1 MKSKEALAKQCDYLF
16 NEFLTNNEKYKTL
29 AHFRRTPGGY
39 LIMLKIFENYFNN
52 KAIHVE
58 ELIRYVPISINSR
71 LSLFSLIDS
80 AVKENVLIKTGDTD
94 DHRKKLVTPSEI
106 FIKEFR
112 DWLEDFGTI

>member
-1 MKSKEALAKQCDYLF
+1 MKSKEALAKQCIYLF

-39 LIMLKIFENYFNN
+39 LIMLKIFENYFND

-58 ELIRYVPISINSR
+58 ELIRYVPISISSR

-80 AVKENVLIKTGDTD
+80 AVKENVLIKTEDTE
-94 DHRKKLVTPSEI
+94 DHRKKLVTPSGI

-112 DWLEDFGTI
+112 DWLEDFGG

>member
-1 MKSKEALAKQCDYLF
+1 MKSKEALAKQCNYLF

-58 ELIRYVPISINSR
+58 ELIRYVPISVSSR
-71 LSLFSLIDS
+71 LSLFSLIDI
-80 AVKENVLIKTGDTD
+80 AVKRNVLIKTGDTD

-112 DWLEDFGTI
+112 DWLNDFGA

>member
-1 MKSKEALAKQCDYLF
+1 
-16 NEFLTNNEKYKTL
+16 
-29 AHFRRTPGGY
+29 
-39 LIMLKIFENYFNN
+39 MLKIFENYFND

-58 ELIRYVPISINSR
+58 ELIRYVPISISSR
-71 LSLFSLIDS
+71 LSLFSLIDI

-112 DWLEDFGTI
+112 DWLDDFGV

>member
-1 MKSKEALAKQCDYLF
+1 MKSKEALAKQCNYLF

-39 LIMLKIFENYFNN
+39 LIMLKIFENYFND

-58 ELIRYVPISINSR
+58 ELIRYVPISVSSR
-71 LSLFSLIDS
+71 LSLFSLIDI
-80 AVKENVLIKTGDTD
+80 AVKRNVLIKTGDTD

-112 DWLEDFGTI
+112 DWLNDFGA

>member
-1 MKSKEALAKQCDYLF
+1 MKSEEALAKQCSYLF
-16 NEFLTNNEKYKTL
+16 NEFLTNNKKYKTL

-39 LIMLKIFENYFNN
+39 LIMLKIFENYFND

-58 ELIRYVPISINSR
+58 ELIRYVPISISSR
-71 LSLFSLIDS
+71 LSLFSLIDI
-80 AVKENVLIKTGDTD
+80 AVKRNVLIKTGDTD

-112 DWLEDFGTI
+112 NWLEDFGV

>member
-1 MKSKEALAKQCDYLF
+1 MKSKEALAKQCSYLF
-16 NEFLTNNEKYKTL
+16 NEFLTNNKKYKTL

-39 LIMLKIFENYFNN
+39 LIMLKIFENYFND
-52 KAIHVE
+52 KDIHVE

-80 AVKENVLIKTGDTD
+80 AVKENVLIKTGDTE

-106 FIKEFR
+106 FIKEFK
-112 DWLEDFGTI
+112 DWINDFKA

>member
-1 MKSKEALAKQCDYLF
+1 MKSKEALAKKCSYLF
-16 NEFLTNNEKYKTL
+16 NEFLTNNKKYKTL

-39 LIMLKIFENYFNN
+39 LIMLKIFENYFND

-58 ELIRYVPISINSR
+58 ELIRYVPISISSR
-71 LSLFSLIDS
+71 LSLFSLIDI
-80 AVKENVLIKTGDTD
+80 AVKRNVLIKTGDTN

-112 DWLEDFGTI
+112 DWLEDFAV

>member
-1 MKSKEALAKQCDYLF
+1 MKSKEALAKKCSYLF
-16 NEFLTNNEKYKTL
+16 NEFLTNNKKYKTL

-39 LIMLKIFENYFNN
+39 LIMLKIFENYFND

-58 ELIRYVPISINSR
+58 ELIRYVPISISSR
-71 LSLFSLIDS
+71 LSLFSLVDI
-80 AVKENVLIKTGDTD
+80 AVKRNVLIKTGDTD

-112 DWLEDFGTI
+112 NWLDDFGV

>member
-1 MKSKEALAKQCDYLF
+1 MKSKEALVKQCDYLF
-16 NEFLTNNEKYKTL
+16 NEFLTNNKKYKTL

-39 LIMLKIFENYFNN
+39 LIMLKIFENYFSD

-58 ELIRYVPISINSR
+58 ELIRYVPISISSR
-71 LSLFSLIDS
+71 LSLFSLIDI
-80 AVKENVLIKTGDTD
+80 AVKRNVLIKTGDTD

-112 DWLEDFGTI
+112 NWLDDFGV

>member
-1 MKSKEALAKQCDYLF
+1 MKSKEALAKQCNYLF

-58 ELIRYVPISINSR
+58 ELIRYVSISISSR
-71 LSLFSLIDS
+71 LSLFSLIDI
-80 AVKENVLIKTGDTD
+80 AVKRNVLIKTGDTD

-112 DWLEDFGTI
+112 DWLNDFGA

>member
-1 MKSKEALAKQCDYLF
+1 MKSKEALTKQCSYLF
-16 NEFLTNNEKYKTL
+16 NEFLTNNKKYKTL

-39 LIMLKIFENYFNN
+39 LIMLKIFENYFND

-58 ELIRYVPISINSR
+58 ELIRYVPISISSR
-71 LSLFSLIDS
+71 LSLFSLIDI
-80 AVKENVLIKTGDTD
+80 AVKRNVLIKTGDTN

-112 DWLEDFGTI
+112 DWLNNFGA

>member
-1 MKSKEALAKQCDYLF
+1 MKSKEALAKQCIYLF

-39 LIMLKIFENYFNN
+39 LIMLKIFENYFND
-52 KAIHVE
+52 KAIYVE
-58 ELIRYVPISINSR
+58 ELIRYVPISISSR

-80 AVKENVLIKTGDTD
+80 AVKENVLIKTEDTE
-94 DHRKKLVTPSEI
+94 DHRKKLVTPSGI

-112 DWLEDFGTI
+112 DWLEDFGS

>member
-1 MKSKEALAKQCDYLF
+1 MKSKEALAKKCSYLF
-16 NEFLTNNEKYKTL
+16 NEFLTNNKKYKTL

-39 LIMLKIFENYFNN
+39 LIMLKIFENYFND

-58 ELIRYVPISINSR
+58 ELIRYVPISISSR
-71 LSLFSLIDS
+71 LSLFSLIDI
-80 AVKENVLIKTGDTD
+80 AVKRNVLIKTGDTN

-112 DWLEDFGTI
+112 DWLDDFGA

>member
-1 MKSKEALAKQCDYLF
+1 MKSKEALAKQCSYLF
-16 NEFLTNNEKYKTL
+16 NEFLTNNKKYKTL

-39 LIMLKIFENYFNN
+39 LIMLKIFENYFND

-58 ELIRYVPISINSR
+58 ELIRYVPISISSR
-71 LSLFSLIDS
+71 LSLFSLIDI
-80 AVKENVLIKTGDTD
+80 AVKRNVLIKTGDTD

-112 DWLEDFGTI
+112 NWLDDFGA